1 MIEGSISRR
10 YTKAL
15 FQLAR
20 EAGQEDK
27 IDQEIESFLGAY
39 TGSELQKVLVNPAFG
54 IDDRKRTLIQVSNQ
68 LQLSILA
75 IHFLLLLLERDRLT
89 YLASIVTL
97 YRRLLNETK
106 GRVEAKVTSPGSLEP
121 VMVDRLRDVLQQISG
136 KEIVLQQETD
146 PSLIGGVL
154 VEFEGKVYDGSVRT
168 QLENM
173 KQRIARG
180 Y

>member
-1 MIEGSISRR
+1 MIEGGLSRR

-20 EAGQEDK
+20 EAGQEEK
-27 IDQEIESFLGAY
+27 IGQEIESFLGAY
-39 TGSELQKVLVNPAFG
+39 TSSDLQKVLTNPAFV
-54 IDDRKRTLIQVSNQ
+54 IDSRKRVVIEVSNQ

-75 IHFLLLLLERDRLT
+75 IHFLLLLLERDRLI
-89 YLASIVTL
+89 YLPSIATR
-97 YRRLLNETK
+97 YRRLLNESK
-106 GRVEAKVTSPGSLEP
+106 GRVEAKVVSPSSLEP
-121 VMVDRLRDVLQQISG
+121 VMVDRLREVLHRISR

-146 PSLIGGVL
+146 ASLIGGVL

-168 QLENM
+168 QLEKM
-173 KQRIARG
+173 KQRVARG